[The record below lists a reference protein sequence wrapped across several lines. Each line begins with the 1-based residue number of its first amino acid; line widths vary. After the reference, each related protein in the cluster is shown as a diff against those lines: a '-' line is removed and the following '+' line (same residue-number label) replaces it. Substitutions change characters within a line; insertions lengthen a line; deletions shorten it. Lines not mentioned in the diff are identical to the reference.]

1 MSVELMGGNPQ
12 TGEYREVHGVIGKLA
27 RYGLI
32 VGATVAAGVLG
43 PIGAAGA
50 QDFGASPGC
59 GGGCPGGGFIRTLIG
74 WIGQY
79 SLWASFAA
87 AIAGFGIWAWSR
99 SQGGGYGMSKGQ
111 GYIVAGFAG
120 IAGVSMAATIAQ
132 TLWGAAAGG

>member
-1 MSVELMGGNPQ
+1 MKVGRTMRGLAALAA
-12 TGEYREVHGVIGKLA
+12 TGPL
-27 RYGLI
+27 
-32 VGATVAAGVLG
+32 VLLTALE
-43 PIGAAGA
+43 PAGA

-59 GGGCPGGGFIRTLIG
+59 GGGCPGGNFIGTLIG

-87 AIAGFGIWAWSR
+87 ALAGFGIWAWSR

-120 IAGVSMAATIAQ
+120 VAGISMAATIAQ